1 MIKKFFKSQNTVRQ
15 WVQVK
20 DYEVQIHNVK
30 EQQYF
35 INQDSKR
42 IIFIEVEYRNQTQV
56 ENLSCRRNQ
65 WHLFTHDGYSYEAL
79 SEITSSK
86 YYTDKTYF
94 GGDRFINPGRNVRGW
109 FAFEVPMDKQPEYIQ
124 FMNAFLSTKTA
135 DIEIANA
142 IEIEEPK
149 DISKSR

>member
-20 DYEVQIHNVK
+20 DYEVQIHSVK

-35 INQDSKR
+35 INQETKR
-42 IIFIEVEYRNQTQV
+42 VIYIEVEYRNQTQV
-56 ENLSCRRNQ
+56 ENLNCRRNQ
-65 WHLFTHDGYSYEAL
+65 WHLFTQDGYSYEAL
-79 SEITSSK
+79 SEITASK

-94 GGDRFINPGRNVRGW
+94 GGERFINPGRNVRGW
-109 FAFEVPMDKQPEYIQ
+109 LAFEIPADKQPEYVQ
-124 FMNAFLSTKTA
+124 FMTAFLSTKTA